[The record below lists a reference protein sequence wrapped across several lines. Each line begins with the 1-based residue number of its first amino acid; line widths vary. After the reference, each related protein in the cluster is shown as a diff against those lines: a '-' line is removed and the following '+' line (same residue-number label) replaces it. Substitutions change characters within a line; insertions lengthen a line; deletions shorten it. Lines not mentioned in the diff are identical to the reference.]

1 MLTIK
6 IFITELILPT
16 KYTVIL
22 FHGLFFFYTNI
33 IAALSRQ
40 EGGGDAAPT
49 GMVSEWTYDST
60 SDTYTYPRGH
70 IEMATLQGLHLG
82 AAKYV
87 GLSRYEMERRKTE
100 EDQGAQ
106 DRAQENKRKE
116 RREGKSS
123 QEDEEKEKET
133 SSKMTFI
140 GRDLSDANK
149 ITRGGEVGLNKND
162 GTLQWKFQID
172 GTSSIS
178 SLRIKALSS
187 TTGRNQIIWSV
198 RGGKLKDES
207 KGESSGSLKV
217 LATAVPKTLTK
228 RLGSSSFVDVTKHV
242 VGWDWFVVEAIITTR
257 AGGGKEEEPHVEDVQ
272 LFRSIENV
280 LNKPQLSIQLGLSL
294 CSEEVDS
301 NAIAGNGEMLRVL
314 AECESHGVSR
324 LGADARSLIDRAMS
338 LISRSQ
344 KK

>member
-1 MLTIK
+1 
-6 IFITELILPT
+6 
-16 KYTVIL
+16 
-22 FHGLFFFYTNI
+22 
-33 IAALSRQ
+33 
-40 EGGGDAAPT
+40 
-49 GMVSEWTYDST
+49 
-60 SDTYTYPRGH
+60 
-70 IEMATLQGLHLG
+70 
-82 AAKYV
+82 
-87 GLSRYEMERRKTE
+87 
-100 EDQGAQ
+100 
-106 DRAQENKRKE
+106 
-116 RREGKSS
+116 
-123 QEDEEKEKET
+123 
-133 SSKMTFI
+133 MTFI

-149 ITRGGEVGLNKND
+149 STRGGELGLHKND

-228 RLGSSSFVDVTKHV
+228 RLGSSSFVDMTKHV

-257 AGGGKEEEPHVEDVQ
+257 GGKEEEPHVEDVQ
-272 LFRSIENV
+272 LFRSNV

-301 NAIAGNGEMLRVL
+301 NAIAGHGEMLRVL
-314 AECESHGVSR
+314 AECESHGVSK
-324 LGADARSLIDRAMS
+324 LGADARSLMDRAMS